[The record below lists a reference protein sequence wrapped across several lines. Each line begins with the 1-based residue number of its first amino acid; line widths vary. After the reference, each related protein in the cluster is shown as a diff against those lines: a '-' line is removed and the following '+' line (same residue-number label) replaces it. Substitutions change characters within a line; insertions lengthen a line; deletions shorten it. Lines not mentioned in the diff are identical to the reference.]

1 MGKKVLNTVASVG
14 TVGLSDLA
22 QGKSWGA
29 GITDPLA
36 ELDPTKVGTASMNN
50 VNQAIANTQAQQDA
64 AQKLLAQQQAQVGLA
79 QGTTDTSLNLLQA
92 AAEGKA
98 PSAAQGILQQGA
110 DQAIANQMAMANA
123 GNMSNQ
129 IVRQRAA
136 ADQGA
141 NIQQQTANQA
151 GMLRANEMANARSAF
166 NQGASQNLGLG
177 IGAQQGTQG
186 LLGQLVGTQ
195 GNIAVG
201 KAGIEQQ
208 AASQSAA
215 GRMGLIGGLL
225 NSVGGAAMNMAGGG
239 AKPSAAPAAM
249 SEGGVVEGKEVVKG
263 DSEKNDIVPT
273 LLSAGEI
280 VIPKSATKDLKSAVS
295 FLEKIMHE
303 RGEPKEEEESE
314 HKEDSKE
321 TAKKLFEKKKG

>member
-1 MGKKVLNTVASVG
+1 MGKAVNAVASVS
-14 TVGLSDLA
+14 TLGLSDVA
-22 QGKSWGA
+22 QGNSWGS
-29 GITDPLA
+29 GIGEALGS
-36 ELDPTKVGTASMNN
+36 LDPTRVAQAEQQR
-50 VNQAIANTQAQQDA
+50 VNDAIANAQQQQDA
-64 AQKLLAQQQAQVGLA
+64 AQKQLGLQQQQVGQA
-79 QGTTDTSLNLLQA
+79 QGTTNSSLNLLQSA
-92 AAEGKA
+92 AQGNA

-166 NQGASQNLGLG
+166 NQGAGQNLGTNVA
-177 IGAQQGTQG
+177 AQQGTQG
-186 LLGQLVGTQ
+186 LLGSLVGTQ

-201 KAGIEQQ
+201 QLNAEQGRLN
-208 AASQSAA
+208 QSAQSRTA
-215 GRMGLIGGLL
+215 LIGGAL
-225 NSVGGAAMNMAGGG
+225 NAAG
-239 AKPSAAPAAM
+239 SAAAGMAD
-249 SEGGVVEGKEVVKG
+249 GGVVEGKEVVKG

-280 VIPKSATKDLKSAVS
+280 VIPKSATKDLKSAIS
-295 FLEKIMHE
+295 FLESIMHE
-303 RGEPKEEEESE
+303 RGESEETEE
-314 HKEDSKE
+314 KEDSKE
-321 TAKKLFEKKKG
+321 TAKKLFSKKKG

>member
-1 MGKKVLNTVASVG
+1 MGKAVKATASLG
-14 TVGLSDLA
+14 TFGLSDVA
-22 QGKSWGA
+22 QGKSLGA

-36 ELDPTKVGTASMNN
+36 QLDPTKVGTADMTN
-50 VNQAIANTQAQQDA
+50 VNAAIENAKAQQAA
-64 AQKLLAQQQAQVGLA
+64 AQQVLAQQQAQVGKA
-79 QGTTDTSLNLLQA
+79 QGTTDTSLNLLQSA
-92 AAEGKA
+92 AQGNA
-98 PSAAQGILQQGA
+98 PSVAQGILQQGM
-110 DQAIANQMAMANA
+110 DQAIAAQMAMANA

-141 NIQQQTANQA
+141 NIAQQTANQA
-151 GMLRANEMANARSAF
+151 GMLRATEMANARQAF
-166 NQGASQNLGLG
+166 NQGATQNLGLG

-201 KAGIEQQ
+201 KAGIEQG

-215 GRMGLIGGLL
+215 ARTGLMGGLL
-225 NSVGGAAMNMAGGG
+225 NSIGGAAASGLMGG
-239 AKPSAAPAAM
+239 AKPGAAPAQMA
-249 SEGGVVEGKEVVKG
+249 EGGVVEGKEVVKG

-280 VIPKSATKDLKSAVS
+280 VIPKSATKDIKTAIA

-303 RGEPKEEEESE
+303 RGETPEEEEAE
-314 HKEDSKE
+314 HKDSKE

>member
-14 TVGLSDLA
+14 SVGLTDLA

-36 ELDPTKVGTASMNN
+36 ELDPTKVGTANMAN
-50 VNQAIANTQAQQDA
+50 VNAAIENVKAQQAA
-64 AQKLLAQQQAQVGLA
+64 AQNLLAQQQAQVGRA
-79 QGTTDTSLNLLQA
+79 QGTTDTSLNLLQS
-92 AAEGKA
+92 AAEGNA

-151 GMLRANEMANARSAF
+151 GMLRANEMANARAAF

-215 GRMGLIGGLL
+215 GRMGMLGGLL
-225 NSVGGAAMNMAGGG
+225 NSVGGAAMANMGG
-239 AKPSAAPAAM
+239 AKSAPAQMA
-249 SEGGVVEGKEVVKG
+249 EGGVVEGKEVVKG

-303 RGEPKEEEESE
+303 RGESKEEEESE
-314 HKEDSKE
+314 EKEDSKE